1 MKHITLLIL
10 YFIVVIIITITNH
23 VTNATKYNF
32 TALGGIPEDMSE
44 DTAIKNGEL
53 FNETLA
59 TMLKENDTL
68 FFPNVTFY
76 MMGGI
81 VAHDLNK
88 VTISFDGTI
97 IGLL

>member
-1 MKHITLLIL
+1 MIIDIIFYCSHYYIFIYL
-10 YFIVVIIITITNH
+10 YI
-23 VTNATKYNF
+23 TNATKYNF
-32 TALGGIPEDMSE
+32 TTLGGIPEDMSE

-76 MMGGI
+76 KTHGI
-81 VAHDLNK
+81 
-88 VTISFDGTI
+88 
-97 IGLL
+97 